1 MDVGLS
7 LMLPGLLG
15 GLIIAALLAWLN
27 RRPSAPGVVKRSA
40 LEPLSPDTIN
50 MAHIRVAGIGGLG
63 LVAACIIIA
72 MYLPELRYALSI
84 SLALGAAL
92 AAILIVARA
101 KAGRTASDD
110 RGPHAS
116 AMLPLDAPS
125 SAPHERIEVRTPG
138 RLRAVARA

>member
-7 LMLPGLLG
+7 LTLSGLLG
-15 GLIIAALLAWLN
+15 GLSIAALLAWLN
-27 RRPSAPGVVKRSA
+27 RRPSSPGVVTRSA

-50 MAHIRVAGIGGLG
+50 MAHIRVAGTGGLG
-63 LVAACIIIA
+63 LVAAIIIIA

-84 SLALGAAL
+84 SLVLGAAL

-101 KAGRTASDD
+101 KARRTGSDD
-110 RGPHAS
+110 RGPHAN

-125 SAPHERIEVRTPG
+125 SAAHEGIDVSRPG

>member
-15 GLIIAALLAWLN
+15 GLIIAALLAGLN
-27 RRPSAPGVVKRSA
+27 RRPSSPGVVARSV

-50 MAHIRVAGIGGLG
+50 MAHIRVAGTGGLG
-63 LVAACIIIA
+63 LVVAIIIIA

-84 SLALGAAL
+84 SLGLGAAL

-101 KAGRTASDD
+101 KAGRTDSDD
-110 RGPHAS
+110 RGPHAH
-116 AMLPLDAPS
+116 AMLPLDTRS
-125 SAPHERIEVRTPG
+125 SAAPEGIDVRRPG